1 MSTYNKSTG
10 RKIGLFL
17 SVLLCLNACEKSF
30 LDQAP
35 QTTRS
40 EVNFYKSSSDFNN
53 ALIGVYA
60 NLKHVGLYANGSG
73 ALHVMTEIVSDNTEN
88 GATRQAVN
96 QGIFEINDFLTLI
109 STDRVRDCWIG
120 LYTGIGRTNSILDRL
135 PSASIAQADKDKYEA
150 EAKFMRA
157 MFYFHLVRLYGDV
170 PIITQEITSPY
181 GANEITRSPI
191 NQVYDLIV
199 ADLKTAES
207 KLPLSIPAAQA
218 GRATQGAAKVLLGKV
233 YLTLKQY
240 DNASAKLKEVIDA
253 KTYDLLSKYG
263 DVFAHTTSF
272 TANKEL
278 IFAVQYLGG
287 QIGQGSNMWSEWAP
301 FNAGTA
307 LLGSGGGAGNGFNK
321 PTTDMA
327 NAYEAGDLRKDA
339 SMLTSYKSLSGQEVK
354 EAYVV
359 KFRQQGALAGDSDV
373 DFPILRYAD
382 VLLMYAEALNEQGK
396 TAEALPF
403 LNQIRKRAG
412 LADKTGLNQADFRL
426 AIEQERRV
434 EFAFEGHRWYDLIRT
449 NRQQIVLSAKGLAI
463 KEFHKLFPIPQREVD
478 LNANLTQN
486 PGY

>member
-1 MSTYNKSTG
+1 MKITINKILICGILMSS
-10 RKIGLFL
+10 L
-17 SVLLCLNACEKSF
+17 SGCEKSF

-35 QTTRS
+35 QSTRS
-40 EVNFYKSSSDFNN
+40 EVNFYKTSSDFNN
-53 ALIGVYA
+53 AVIGVYA
-60 NLKHVGLYANGSG
+60 TLKHAGLYANGTG

-96 QGIFEINDFLTLI
+96 QGIFEINDFITLI

-135 PSASIAQADKDKYEA
+135 PSASIPQADKDRYEA

-157 MFYFHLVRLYGDV
+157 LFYFHLVRLYGDI
-170 PIITQEITSPY
+170 PLITKEITSPY
-181 GANEITRSPI
+181 GVNDIARSPA

-199 ADLKTAES
+199 SDLKVAEA
-207 KLPLSIPAAQA
+207 KLPTTLTAAQA
-218 GRATQGAAKVLLGKV
+218 GRAPQGAAKALLGKV

-240 DNASAKLKEVIDA
+240 DNAATKLKEVIDA
-253 KTYDLLSKYG
+253 KTYDLMPKYA
-263 DVFAHTTSF
+263 DVFASTTSF
-272 TANKEL
+272 AANKEIL
-278 IFAVQYLGG
+278 FTVQYVGG
-287 QIGQGSNMWSEWAP
+287 QIGQGSAMWSDWAP

-307 LLGSGGGAGNGFNK
+307 LLGSGGGTGNGFNK
-321 PTTDMA
+321 PTADMA

-339 SMLTSYKSLSGQEVK
+339 SMLTTYKSATGQDVR

-396 TAEALPF
+396 TTEALPF

-412 LADKTGLNQADFRL
+412 LADKTGLAQADFRL

-434 EFAFEGHRWYDLIRT
+434 ELAFEGHRWYDLIRT
-449 NRQQIVLSAKGLAI
+449 NRQQTVISSKGLPI
-463 KEFHKLFPIPQREVD
+463 KDFHKLFPIPQREID
-478 LNANLTQN
+478 LNKSLTQN
-486 PGY
+486 SGY